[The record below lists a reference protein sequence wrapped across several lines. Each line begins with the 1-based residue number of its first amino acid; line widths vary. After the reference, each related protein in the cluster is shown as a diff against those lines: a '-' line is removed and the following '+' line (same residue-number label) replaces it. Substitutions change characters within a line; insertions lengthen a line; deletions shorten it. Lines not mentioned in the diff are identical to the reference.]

1 MLVEAV
7 VGLTF
12 LVPRSLREGMEAVGQ
27 VGIFLV
33 QQPLQLRQIPVAAV
47 AVADR
52 APLERV
58 QQARLALLFFVI

>member
-12 LVPRSLREGMEAVGQ
+12 LRSQLLPEGMEVVGQ
-27 VGIFLV
+27 VGILLP
-33 QQPLQLRQIPVAAV
+33 QQPLQLLQIPVAAV
-47 AVADR
+47 AVAEH
-52 APLERV
+52 LGGRV